1 MGRGSPRRPGGTP
14 GVRTGATRCR
24 RPAPHLSGA
33 STRVRLAVGRAVL
46 VVALVVTGLRLVQVQ
61 GLQAEELS
69 VKAAGQRTTEQ
80 LLPAERGTI
89 TDRNGTPLAFSVAAR
104 SLYAM
109 PNRITIEQRRAGRDP
124 DEHKKAMARRVA
136 EVLGPPVTEREVL
149 SKLRS
154 DRTVVLLAPV
164 VEPALARAIQKDFPE
179 ISDEHR
185 EVRRYPGGELAA
197 NVLGVANWRSDE
209 QKVRGLVGL
218 ENHADTVLAGT
229 DGSRVVDTAEG
240 SDTVIPGSARAVR
253 PPVPGASLELTLDAD
268 LQYVVQQLTE
278 DFARR
283 HGARSASVVVIDSQ
297 TGEVRAMANGKT
309 FDPNDLAEADP
320 DHLGNPAV
328 SAPFEP
334 GSVNKIVTA
343 AAAIEYGLVEP
354 DSVLQV
360 PGQIEIADRTVQDAW
375 PHGTLDMT
383 FTGVLAKSSNVGT
396 LLTAQRVGE
405 QHFVQMLDRFG
416 LGERSGV
423 GLPGE
428 SGGRVPP
435 REQWSGSTFA
445 NLPIGQGLSMTVLQ
459 MAGMYQAIANDGVRV
474 PPRIISAEIAP
485 AGGRTEIP
493 QPDGVRVVSPGT
505 ASTVRGM
512 LRAVVQDEPGQRGTG
527 PAAALAGYQ
536 VAAKTGTAQQVD
548 SECGCYSNSKYWI
561 TFAGILPADH
571 PRFVV
576 GIVLNAPPGDT
587 SAAPLFHDIA
597 SYLVQRYSIPLSA
610 EPSPIATLTLD

>member
-1 MGRGSPRRPGGTP
+1 MDRGSPRRPGGAP
-14 GVRTGATRCR
+14 GMRPAAARRR
-24 RPAPHLSGA
+24 RPAPHHSVA
-33 STRVRLAVGRAVL
+33 STRVRIAVGRAVL
-46 VVALVVTGLRLVQVQ
+46 VVALVVAGLRLVQVQ

-109 PNRITIEQRRAGRDP
+109 PNRIVAEQRRVVKDP

-136 EVLGPPVTEREVL
+136 EVLGPLVTERDVL
-149 SKLRS
+149 SKLHS

-164 VEPALARAIQKDFPE
+164 VEPAQARALQQDFPE

-218 ENHADTVLAGT
+218 ENHADTLLAGI

-240 SDTVIPGSARAVR
+240 SDTVIPGSERAVR
-253 PPVPGASLELTLDAD
+253 PPVPGSSLELTLDAD
-268 LQYVVQQLTE
+268 LQYTVQQLSE

-283 HGARSASVVVIDSQ
+283 HGARSTSVVVLDSR
-297 TGEVRAMANGKT
+297 TGEVRAMANGET

-360 PGQIEIADRTVQDAW
+360 PGLIEIADRTVQDAW
-375 PHGTLDMT
+375 SHGTLEMT

-405 QHFVQMLDRFG
+405 QRFVQMLERLG
-416 LGERSGV
+416 LGERTDV

-435 REQWSGSTFA
+435 REQWPGSW
-445 NLPIGQGLSMTVLQ
+445 
-459 MAGMYQAIANDGVRV
+459 
-474 PPRIISAEIAP
+474 SA
-485 AGGRTEIP
+485 P
-493 QPDGVRVVSPGT
+493 Q
-505 ASTVRGM
+505 
-512 LRAVVQDEPGQRGTG
+512 G
-527 PAAALAGYQ
+527 PAVAWSRL
-536 VAAKTGTAQQVD
+536 VAAMLQEKARLYVFQ
-548 SECGCYSNSKYWI
+548 WW
-561 TFAGILPADH
+561 
-571 PRFVV
+571 
-576 GIVLNAPPGDT
+576 
-587 SAAPLFHDIA
+587 
-597 SYLVQRYSIPLSA
+597 LVTI
-610 EPSPIATLTLD
+610 

>member
-1 MGRGSPRRPGGTP
+1 M
-14 GVRTGATRCR
+14 ATT
-24 RPAPHLSGA
+24 H
-33 STRVRLAVGRAVL
+33 TRLAVGRVVL
-46 VVALVVTGLRLVQVQ
+46 LVALVAAGLRLVQVQ
-61 GLQAEELS
+61 GLQAGELS
-69 VKAAGQRTTEQ
+69 AKAAGQRTTEQ
-80 LLPAERGTI
+80 LLPAERGKI
-89 TDRNGTPLAFSVAAR
+89 TDRNGNRLAFSVEAR

-109 PNRITIEQRRAGRDP
+109 PNRIITEQRRAGKDP
-124 DEHKKAMARRVA
+124 DKHKVAMARRVA
-136 EVLGPPVTEREVL
+136 EVLGSLVTESEVL
-149 SKLRS
+149 RKLRS
-154 DRTVVLLAPV
+154 DRTIVLLAPV
-164 VEPALARAIQKDFPE
+164 VEPAQARAIQEDFPE
-179 ISDEHR
+179 ISDEYR

-197 NVLGVANWRSDE
+197 NVLGVATWRSDE
-209 QKVRGLVGL
+209 QQVRGLVGL
-218 ENHADTVLAGT
+218 ESYADTLLAGT
-229 DGSRVVDTAEG
+229 DGSRVVATAEG
-240 SDTVIPGSARAVR
+240 SDTIIPGSQRAVR
-253 PPVPGASLELTLDAD
+253 QSVPGSDLELTLDAD
-268 LQYVVQQLTE
+268 LQYTVQQLTE
-278 DFARR
+278 DFVRR
-283 HGARSASVVVIDSQ
+283 HGARSASIVVLDSR
-297 TGEVRAMANGKT
+297 TGEVRAMANGQT
-309 FDPNDLAEADP
+309 FDPNDLTQADP

-343 AAAIEYGLVEP
+343 AAAIEYGLVTP

-360 PGQIEIADRTVQDAW
+360 PAQIQITDRMVSDAW

-405 QHFVQMLDRFG
+405 QRFVQMLDRFG
-416 LGERSGV
+416 LGKRTGV

-474 PPRIISAEIAP
+474 PPRIINAEIAP
-485 AGGRTEIP
+485 DGSRAKTLRP
-493 QPDGVRVVSPGT
+493 AGVRVVSPET
-505 ASTVRGM
+505 ARTVRSM

-527 PAAALAGYQ
+527 PAAALTGYQ

-548 SECGCYSNSKYWI
+548 PECGCYSNSKFWI
-561 TFAGILPADH
+561 TFAGILPADA

-576 GIVLNAPPGDT
+576 GIVLDAPPGDT
-587 SAAPLFHDIA
+587 SAASLFHDVG
-597 SYLVQRYSIPLSA
+597 SYLVQHYSIPLSA

>member
-1 MGRGSPRRPGGTP
+1 
-14 GVRTGATRCR
+14 
-24 RPAPHLSGA
+24 
-33 STRVRLAVGRAVL
+33 
-46 VVALVVTGLRLVQVQ
+46 VVALVVAGLRLVQVQ

-69 VKAAGQRTTEQ
+69 AKAAGQRTTEQ

-109 PNRITIEQRRAGRDP
+109 PNRIVTEQHRVGKDP

-136 EVLGPPVTEREVL
+136 EVLGPLVTERDVL
-149 SKLRS
+149 SKLHS

-164 VEPALARAIQKDFPE
+164 VEPAQARALQQDFPE

-218 ENHADTVLAGT
+218 ENHADTLLAGI

-240 SDTVIPGSARAVR
+240 SDTVIPGSERAVR
-253 PPVPGASLELTLDAD
+253 PPVPGSSLELTLDAD
-268 LQYVVQQLTE
+268 LQYTVQQLSE

-283 HGARSASVVVIDSQ
+283 HGARSASVVVLDSR
-297 TGEVRAMANGKT
+297 TGEVRAMANGET

-343 AAAIEYGLVEP
+343 VAAIEYGLVEP
-354 DSVLQV
+354 DSVLRV

-375 PHGTLDMT
+375 SHGTLEMT

-405 QHFVQMLDRFG
+405 QRFVQMLERLG
-416 LGERSGV
+416 LGERTGV

-485 AGGRTEIP
+485 DGSRTETSRP
-493 QPDGVRVVSPGT
+493 GGVRVVSPET
-505 ASTVRGM
+505 ARTVRAM

-527 PAAALAGYQ
+527 PDAALTGYQ

-548 SECGCYSNSKYWI
+548 PGCGCYSNSKYWI
-561 TFAGILPADH
+561 TFAGVLPADD

-576 GIVLNAPPGDT
+576 GIVLDAPPGDT

-597 SYLVQRYSIPLSA
+597 SYLVQRYSIPLSV